1 MEERKRLDEKAIVLY
16 KLEDRPPLMETILL
30 GLQHMLAMFVGIIT
44 PPLIVAGAIGLDTE
58 TTAFIVSMALIAS
71 GIATWLQIKTLGPIG
86 SGLLGVHGTSFTFLP
101 PAISA
106 GLAGG
111 LPLIFGMALITS
123 PVEMVLSKF
132 VEQARRIFPPVVT
145 GSVVMMIGL
154 SLIGSGMNDFLGG
167 VGAEDF
173 ASPRN
178 IILALFV
185 LSIII
190 YFNRFGRGLARIG
203 AVAVGIIVGYLVS
216 LPLGLVDFGPVA
228 DAGWLTLP
236 RPVAYGLSFSW
247 AAVIPWVVAYF
258 ITSIETIGDLTA
270 TAEASGEPV
279 TGKLHSKRLRGGVLA
294 DGIGSAIA
302 AVFNSMPNTTFSQ
315 NIGVIHL
322 TRIGSRVVGLACG
335 TILLVLGFLPKI
347 GALVSVMPR
356 PVLGGATVAMFG
368 LVATS
373 GIRIVS
379 RGGLTERN
387 MFILAIGLALG
398 MGVQY
403 VPEATEQL
411 PGVIASIF
419 EQPIAT
425 TAIVTCLLNLIIP
438 REEKEDDADDN

>member
-1 MEERKRLDEKAIVLY
+1 MLY
-16 KLEDRPPLMETILL
+16 KLEDRPPLVETILL

-58 TTAFIVSMALIAS
+58 TTSFIVSMALIAS

-145 GSVVMMIGL
+145 GPVVMMIGL

-167 VGAEDF
+167 VGSADF

-216 LPLGLVDFGPVA
+216 
-228 DAGWLTLP
+228 
-236 RPVAYGLSFSW
+236 
-247 AAVIPWVVAYF
+247 
-258 ITSIETIGDLTA
+258 
-270 TAEASGEPV
+270 
-279 TGKLHSKRLRGGVLA
+279 
-294 DGIGSAIA
+294 
-302 AVFNSMPNTTFSQ
+302 
-315 NIGVIHL
+315 
-322 TRIGSRVVGLACG
+322 
-335 TILLVLGFLPKI
+335 
-347 GALVSVMPR
+347 
-356 PVLGGATVAMFG
+356 
-368 LVATS
+368 
-373 GIRIVS
+373 
-379 RGGLTERN
+379 
-387 MFILAIGLALG
+387 
-398 MGVQY
+398 
-403 VPEATEQL
+403 
-411 PGVIASIF
+411 
-419 EQPIAT
+419 
-425 TAIVTCLLNLIIP
+425 
-438 REEKEDDADDN
+438 